1 MKLSLLRNLLK
12 SERGHKCV
20 CPKTGFEMTTPT
32 EGCIKCI
39 EKAAKREEEVL
50 FVSADRH
57 LIEFARSKIKKRY

>member
-12 SERGHKCV
+12 SERGYKCV